1 MLLVIDV
8 GNTNMEFGVYRGE
21 ELVGSFRLMTDA
33 NRTSDELGL
42 WLCQYFQR
50 FGLELG
56 QVEDV
61 VIGSVV
67 PQVMHTLTN
76 AMVKYFGKT
85 PIIVDEDVD
94 PGLPYGV
101 SGDERLGAD
110 RSVACIAALEKYGAP
125 LVVLD
130 FGTATTLDAVSR
142 EGVYLGGCIT
152 AGVQVS
158 IDGLFQKTALLPRV
172 ELVKPDT
179 VLSTTAVGQ
188 IQAGAVLGY
197 IGAIEYLIRHAKEE
211 IGQPDTKVVATG
223 GLSRLVADA
232 AALREDTALVTIM
245 YANNEIGTIQP
256 IAEIGA
262 LCRARGIPFHT
273 DAVQAAGHVPVDVK
287 AEQIDLLSLSGH
299 KLHAPKG
306 VGALY
311 CRKGLRFPNL
321 IDGGAQERGRRAGT
335 ENVAGI
341 VALGKAA
348 SLMREGMEERMRYV
362 ASLRDRLIDG
372 ALKIARSR
380 LNGDREKRL
389 PGNASCCFEGVEG
402 ESLLLLL
409 DFQGISGSSGSACT
423 SGSLD
428 PSHVLLSIGLPHE
441 IAHGSL
447 RLTLDENHTVEDVD
461 YILEKLPPV
470 IDRLREMSPL
480 WERIKNGEIKF

>member
-61 VIGSVV
+61 VIGSVA
-67 PQVMHTLTN
+67 PQVMHTLSR
-76 AMVKYFGKT
+76 AVQKYVGKT
-85 PIIVDEDVD
+85 PLVLDEALD
-94 PGLPYGV
+94 PGLPYV
-101 SGDERLGAD
+101 ECDSDERLGPDRAAAD
-110 RSVACIAALEKYGAP
+110 IAAIAKYGAPLVVLDFGTATTLDAVSREGVYLGGCITAGVQVSIDGLFQKTALLPRVELVKPDTVLSTTAVGQIQAGAVLGYIGAIAKYGAP

-223 GLSRLVADA
+223 GLSRLVADNTELIDVVDPQLVLDG
-232 AALREDTALVTIM
+232 LRIIYE
-245 YANNEIGTIQP
+245 
-256 IAEIGA
+256 
-262 LCRARGIPFHT
+262 RAR
-273 DAVQAAGHVPVDVK
+273 
-287 AEQIDLLSLSGH
+287 
-299 KLHAPKG
+299 
-306 VGALY
+306 
-311 CRKGLRFPNL
+311 R
-321 IDGGAQERGRRAGT
+321 
-335 ENVAGI
+335 
-341 VALGKAA
+341 
-348 SLMREGMEERMRYV
+348 
-362 ASLRDRLIDG
+362 
-372 ALKIARSR
+372 
-380 LNGDREKRL
+380 
-389 PGNASCCFEGVEG
+389 
-402 ESLLLLL
+402 
-409 DFQGISGSSGSACT
+409 
-423 SGSLD
+423 
-428 PSHVLLSIGLPHE
+428 
-441 IAHGSL
+441 
-447 RLTLDENHTVEDVD
+447 
-461 YILEKLPPV
+461 
-470 IDRLREMSPL
+470 
-480 WERIKNGEIKF
+480 